1 MNELETIIHEVH
13 DSLINGTVL
22 SSDITVGTISFYGVI
37 ITYGNYIIEL
47 NERVFILKDS
57 QYHWRYE
64 NYVLDKDCHFEQ
76 SLMND
81 TICNCE
87 TINKMVQIRNFYRF
101 DTFTSTEFLTE
112 FNEAE

>member
-1 MNELETIIHEVH
+1 MNELENIIHEVH

-22 SSDITVGTISFYGVI
+22 SSDITVDTVSFYGVTI
-37 ITYGNYIIEL
+37 KYGNLVIEL
-47 NERVFILKDS
+47 NERVFIVKDS

-76 SLMND
+76 SLMHD
-81 TICNCE
+81 TLCNRDA
-87 TINKMVQIRNFYRF
+87 INKMVQIREYYKF
-101 DTFTSTEFLTE
+101 DTFTSTEFMTE